1 VVRRSSMGKPSSS
14 SRSADRIAVGVRES
28 GDGHVAEV
36 TVSDRETTKHRV
48 RISRAERE
56 RYGGEDVADLVR
68 RSFEFMLARESNTSI
83 LREFDLSTIERYFPE
98 YAREIVPS

>member
-1 VVRRSSMGKPSSS
+1 
-14 SRSADRIAVGVRES
+14 VRES

-36 TVSDRETTKHRV
+36 TVNDRESTTHRV

-56 RYGGEDVADLVR
+56 RYGGSDVAELVN
-68 RSFEFMLARESNTSI
+68 RSFEFLLAREANTSI

-98 YAREIVPS
+98 YASEIRRR